1 MSLPYVALGDSYA
14 AGVGGGTPVNDC
26 WRALEGYPVLVARA
40 LGLDLAYQACLGA
53 TIRNVEADQLQALG
67 PDTTHVSLTIG
78 GNDIGFVPV
87 LVECAKPA
95 WMVDSDLVIDA
106 ALATLRTEL
115 PSSLG
120 SLLARIAQA
129 APGAELVV
137 TAYPVLFNGQDC
149 NALTFFSPHEM
160 ARIGAGVGELA
171 TVIGDAARAA
181 GAGFVD
187 PRTAFERHA
196 ICDGQEWLN
205 GVSWPLEQSYHPNAD
220 GHAAYARLVTS
231 QFGVEEGA
239 ARAGEVRVA
248 QGPAS
253 RGDAPTFSLP
263 DLLSPESLDGA
274 RRHGLDVDHVAGLA
288 RRAER
293 TALGEEAAAAR
304 AELQELDRVVR
315 ERLGTR
321 VSAEP

>member
-14 AGVGGGTPVNDC
+14 AGVGGGARVNDC
-26 WRALEGYPVLVARA
+26 WRAVEGYPVLVARS
-40 LGLDLAYQACLGA
+40 LELDLAYQACLGA

-95 WMVDSDLVIDA
+95 WMVDSDPVIDE

-115 PSSLG
+115 PSALG
-120 SLLARIAQA
+120 SLLARIAEG

-160 ARIGAGVGELA
+160 ARIEAGVGELA
-171 TVIGDAARAA
+171 TVIGDAARTAR
-181 GAGFVD
+181 AGFVD
-187 PRTAFERHA
+187 PRTAFEGHA

-205 GVSWPLEQSYHPNAD
+205 GVSWPLEHSYHPNAD
-220 GHAAYARLVTS
+220 GHAAYARLVAS
-231 QFGVEEGA
+231 ELGVEKEA
-239 ARAGEVRVA
+239 APRTGEVRVV

-253 RGDAPTFSLP
+253 RGEAPTFSLP
-263 DLLSPESLDGA
+263 DLLSPESLAGA
-274 RRHGLDVDHVAGLA
+274 RRHGLDADHVAELA
-288 RRAER
+288 RRAEH
-293 TALGEEAAAAR
+293 TAVGGEAAAAR

-315 ERLGTR
+315 ERLGT
-321 VSAEP
+321 

>member
-14 AGVGGGTPVNDC
+14 AGVGGGARVNDC
-26 WRALEGYPVLVARA
+26 WRAVEGYPVLVARS
-40 LGLDLAYQACLGA
+40 LGLDLAYQTCLGA

-67 PDTTHVSLTIG
+67 PDTTHVSLTVG

-95 WMVDSDLVIDA
+95 WMVDSDPVIDG

-115 PSSLG
+115 PSALG
-120 SLLARIAQA
+120 SLLARIAEG
-129 APGAELVV
+129 APGAQLVV

-160 ARIGAGVGELA
+160 ARIEAGVGELA
-171 TVIGDAARAA
+171 TVIGDAARAS

-187 PRTAFERHA
+187 PRTAFEGHA

-220 GHAAYARLVTS
+220 GHAAYARLVAS
-231 QFGVEEGA
+231 ELGVEKEA
-239 ARAGEVRVA
+239 APRTGEVRVV

-253 RGDAPTFSLP
+253 RGEAPTFSLP

-274 RRHGLDVDHVAGLA
+274 RRHGLDADHVAELA
-288 RRAER
+288 RRAEH
-293 TALGEEAAAAR
+293 TAVSGEAAAAR
-304 AELQELDRVVR
+304 AELHELDRVVR
-315 ERLGTR
+315 ERLGT
-321 VSAEP
+321 

>member
-1 MSLPYVALGDSYA
+1 
-14 AGVGGGTPVNDC
+14 
-26 WRALEGYPVLVARA
+26 
-40 LGLDLAYQACLGA
+40 
-53 TIRNVEADQLQALG
+53 
-67 PDTTHVSLTIG
+67 
-78 GNDIGFVPV
+78 V

-115 PSSLG
+115 PFSLG
-120 SLLARIAQA
+120 SLLARIADG
-129 APGAELVV
+129 APGAELVL
-137 TAYPVLFNGQDC
+137 TAYPVLFTGQDC

-160 ARIGAGVGELA
+160 ARIAAGVGELA
-171 TVIGDAARAA
+171 TVIGDAARAV

-187 PRTAFERHA
+187 PRAAFEGHA

-231 QFGVEEGA
+231 EFGLAEEAA
-239 ARAGEVRVA
+239 ARAGEVRVT

-253 RGDAPTFSLP
+253 RGEAPTFSLP

-274 RRHGLDVDHVAGLA
+274 RRHGLDVDHVADLA
-288 RRAER
+288 RRAEH
-293 TALGEEAAAAR
+293 TAVGTEAAAAR
-304 AELQELDRVVR
+304 AELQELDRLVR
-315 ERLGTR
+315 ERRGEE